1 MEKRLRLQGNNT
13 GPITD
18 LADAAAAIATYPLV
32 PVIDV
37 TFSMEPAAS
46 AYEHV
51 ATRVHLGNVA
61 IQVHLAKEL

>member
-1 MEKRLRLQGNNT
+1 MEKRLCLHGNNT

-18 LADAAAAIATYPLV
+18 LAAAAAAIPNYRLV

-37 TFSMEPAAS
+37 TFSMEPPAS

-61 IQVHLAKEL
+61 IQVH

>member
-1 MEKRLRLQGNNT
+1 MEKRLRLQGNNI

-18 LADAAAAIATYPLV
+18 LADAAAAIATNPLV

-51 ATRVHLGNVA
+51 ATRVHL
-61 IQVHLAKEL
+61 